1 MNNIATDMSRL
12 CGEIA
17 ALRDSRAALR
27 RNLAEATEGLHEE
40 VSRLL
45 TGFGEARAEMS
56 KQTKAELHEVVLH
69 VKDAVTELQNTVA
82 GLRGAFL
89 EDMEGARRAWAG
101 ASSASTH
108 VPMAAGSVTKAKKKK
123 R

>member
-17 ALRDSRAALR
+17 ALRDSRAALK

-40 VSRLL
+40 VSCLL

-56 KQTKAELHEVVLH
+56 KQIKAELCEFVLQL
-69 VKDAVTELQNTVA
+69 KGQVTDLLKGVRDD
-82 GLRGAFL
+82 LKGAH
-89 EDMEGARRAWAG
+89 RAWAG
-101 ASSASTH
+101 ASSASRQA
-108 VPMAAGSVTKAKKKK
+108 PMAAGSATKARKKK

>member
-17 ALRDSRAALR
+17 ALRDSRAELQ
-27 RNLAEATEGLHEE
+27 RNLAEAIEGLHEE

-45 TGFGEARAEMS
+45 TGIGETRAEMA
-56 KQTKAELHEVVLH
+56 KQTK
-69 VKDAVTELQNTVA
+69 TELGEFVLQLKGQVA
-82 GLRGAFL
+82 DLLGGFRDDLAGAH
-89 EDMEGARRAWAG
+89 RAWYG
-101 ASSASTH
+101 ASSAPRSA
-108 VPMAAGSVTKAKKKK
+108 PMDGEPATKARKKK